1 MVLNITSTLSIFLLI
16 ALSTAIFFAARRLKV
31 PYTVLLTL
39 VGLLL
44 VPITS
49 IPWLHDSIGFLGNM
63 VLTPELLF
71 FIFLPVLI
79 FESGFNM
86 KIRNML
92 DNVWS
97 IGLLSVVGLL
107 VSTLVIAGLLTLTL
121 PLIGFDI
128 PFILALLFGAVISA
142 TDPAAALTLF
152 KEAKAPK
159 RLSMIFEGES
169 LFNDGTAV
177 ALFLVVLAVATDGF
191 HGGSTIFHGVLD
203 FGIMVLA
210 GIAFGLVMAALF
222 SRAIRFTRQ
231 NEFATVTLITI
242 SAHLVFILTELINE
256 SGVMHIS
263 SIIATAVSSLFLG
276 NYSRHIMT
284 PKTNE
289 YLHSL
294 IEHMSFVAN
303 SLVFLLAGLLF
314 ANSGVDFGQLWLP
327 ILVTVAVVMIARV
340 IAIYSITLP
349 LNLTKLEA
357 HIPASWQALLAWG
370 SLRGALAIIFVLM
383 IPDDFT
389 LEGWTYAYSPRDF
402 LLALTIGCILATLFI
417 KAPLIGP
424 FIRKFKLNEPA
435 PLEEAHEADLGVYYV
450 MTERSRLLIHKT
462 KGFVAPEEY
471 KALMD
476 NVDTQLTSL
485 NNDRAQLIKKHGD
498 GLFERSLHLAM
509 IDIERT
515 VLERLFHNEEVTERV
530 YRKIYSKLTL
540 QKEAIERAR
549 HDDINPSR
557 HTDRKDIFDH
567 MVTKTVT
574 LFDRKSGETPLEEKL
589 QYYRAQM
596 IIARK
601 AVQGVDRMQTEYDQ
615 PIFLEKPYQ
624 KVRNR
629 YETYRRGSAKKVDDL
644 VAKHR
649 EELEPYLAKLA
660 KASLSA
666 SGKRAI
672 SYLNENGLVDEE
684 TEHAIVNRFA
694 A

>member
-1 MVLNITSTLSIFLLI
+1 MVLNITTTLSLFLLI

-44 VPITS
+44 VPIVNL
-49 IPWLHDSIGFLGNM
+49 PWLQDSIGFLGDM

-71 FIFLPVLI
+71 FIFLPILI

-86 KIRNML
+86 NIRRML

-97 IGLLSVVGLL
+97 ISLLSVVGLL
-107 VSTLVIAGLLTLTL
+107 ISTLVIATLLTLVL
-121 PLIGFDI
+121 PLVGIDI

-152 KEAKAPK
+152 KEAKAPR
-159 RLSMIFEGES
+159 RLGMIFEGES

-177 ALFLVVLAVATDGF
+177 ALFLVVLAIATDGF
-191 HGGSTIFHGVLD
+191 HGSSTIFHGILD
-203 FGIMVLA
+203 FSVMVLA

-222 SRAIRFTRQ
+222 SRALRFTRK
-231 NEFATVTLITI
+231 NEFVTVTLITI
-242 SAHLVFILTELINE
+242 SAHIVFILTELINE
-256 SGVMHIS
+256 SGVMHVS

-289 YLHSL
+289 YLQKL
-294 IEHMSFVAN
+294 IEHVAFVVN

-327 ILVTVAVVMIARV
+327 ILVTVLVVMIARV
-340 IAIYSITLP
+340 ISVYGITIP
-349 LNLTKLEA
+349 LNAAKLEA
-357 HIPASWQALLAWG
+357 RIPAAWQGLLAWG

-383 IPDDFT
+383 IPDNFT
-389 LEGWTYAYSPRDF
+389 LEGWNYAYSPRDF

-424 FIRKFKLNEPA
+424 MIRRFKLDKPA
-435 PLEEAHEADLGVYYV
+435 PLDEAHEADLGVYYV
-450 MTERSRLLIHKT
+450 MTERARLLAHKT
-462 KGFVAPEEY
+462 KGFISPEEY
-471 KALMD
+471 KTLMT
-476 NVDTQLTSL
+476 NVDLQVADLH
-485 NNDRAQLIKKHGD
+485 NERRDLIKTHGES
-498 GLFERSLHLAM
+498 LFEQSLHLAM
-509 IDIERT
+509 IDLERT
-515 VLERLFHNEEVTERV
+515 TLERLFINHEISERP
-530 YRKIYSKLTL
+530 YRKIFSKLNL
-540 QKEAIERAR
+540 QKEEIERAR
-549 HDDINPSR
+549 HNEIDPSR

-567 MVTKTVT
+567 MVTRVVT
-574 LFDRKSGETPLEEKL
+574 LFDKKSKDVQLEEQL

-601 AVQGVDRMQTEYDQ
+601 AVQGIERMQTEYDSD
-615 PIFLEKPYQ
+615 IFLAEPYK
-624 KVRNR
+624 KVVNR
-629 YETYRRGSAKKVDDL
+629 YETYRKQSAKKVDDL

-649 EELEPYLAKLA
+649 GELEPYLAELA
-660 KASLSA
+660 KSSLSA
-666 SGKRAI
+666 SGARAI
-672 SYLNENGLVDEE
+672 TYLSDNGLVDEE
-684 TEHAIVNRFA
+684 TEAAIERRFA